1 MRRDRSISGP
11 LTAEWIALSTLR
23 WPTVGSSTMQAV
35 ASQTADDPRPRSPA
49 VTSLEST
56 PSRRQGSRRCARC
69 GRDLTGTTSFALGGA
84 VRCFRCAL
92 CYWPM
97 LRRSAATALVVGTVL
112 VAINQGAMLAAGTG
126 GSRLVWQIPLT
137 YVVPFCVATWGA
149 LSNSK
154 S

>member
-1 MRRDRSISGP
+1 MWRDPAISIP
-11 LTAEWIALSTLR
+11 LSAEWIALSTLR
-23 WPTVGSSTMQAV
+23 WPIVGSSTMQAV
-35 ASQTADDPRPRSPA
+35 ASQTAGDPRPGSPE
-49 VTSLEST
+49 VTSLE
-56 PSRRQGSRRCARC
+56 PSPGRGRGARRCARC
-69 GRDLTGTTSFALGGA
+69 GRDLTKTTGFALGGA
-84 VRCFRCAL
+84 MRCIRCAL

-126 GSRLVWQIPLT
+126 GPRLLWQIPLT